1 MQRRQVPA
9 FPALTLEKQPS
20 GDDRQA
26 SQWSSPPGPLASGAL
41 KEKFGV
47 LGGSVTLSVET
58 SIQNIDSIVWIFNST
73 TLAIIK
79 PGVADK
85 KATILMTRSHNEERM
100 IFSGSNYSL
109 TLLQLKKNDSGIYR
123 VEMNFLSSQSSF
135 TQEYGL
141 QVYECLSK
149 PKVTMG
155 LQNNK
160 NGTCVANLTCS
171 MEQGGENVTYSWN
184 VLGQRS
190 NKSYDGSILP
200 ISWSL
205 GERDTVFICTARN
218 PISSNSSSP
227 ILAWKLCRDADGD
240 GSNFLLTFLC
250 LLLVVFTLCTLVL
263 MFHLTMRIKRRKE
276 PIEGEKRMDVHQ
288 EIPNVCPHSGE
299 KTVYETICYAH
310 KINPAEDPLNTLYST
325 VQIPKMVENPCSPT
339 TTPDT
344 PRLFTYEDVI

>member
-1 MQRRQVPA
+1 MAGSPA
-9 FPALTLEKQPS
+9 CLLFICLLCQLT
-20 GDDRQA
+20 
-26 SQWSSPPGPLASGAL
+26 ASGAL

-47 LGGSVTLSVET
+47 LGGSVTFPVEA
-58 SIQNIDSIVWIFNST
+58 SMQNIDSIVWHFNSN

-79 PGVADK
+79 PGVEDK
-85 KATILMTRSHNEERM
+85 KATILMTRSQNKERM
-100 IFSGSNYSL
+100 IFSDSDYSL
-109 TLLQLKKNDSGIYR
+109 TLLQLKKNDSGVYR
-123 VEMNFLSSQSSF
+123 VQMNLLSSQPSF

-160 NGTCVANLTCS
+160 NGTCITNLTCS

-200 ISWSL
+200 ISWRL
-205 GERDTVFICTARN
+205 GEMDMVFICTARN

-227 ILAWKLCRDADGD
+227 ILAWKLCRDADGG
-240 GSNFLLTFLC
+240 GSNFLLTLLC

-263 MFHLTMRIKRRKE
+263 TFHLTMRMKRRKE
-276 PIEGEKRMDVHQ
+276 PMEGEKRMDVHQ
-288 EIPNVCPHSGE
+288 EIPNVCPHSEE
-299 KTVYETICYAH
+299 KTVYETICDAH

-339 TTPDT
+339 ITPDT
-344 PRLFTYEDVI
+344 PRLFTYENVI

>member
-1 MQRRQVPA
+1 MAGSPA
-9 FPALTLEKQPS
+9 CLLFICLLCQLT
-20 GDDRQA
+20 
-26 SQWSSPPGPLASGAL
+26 ASGAL

-47 LGGSVTLSVET
+47 LGGSVTFPVAA
-58 SIQNIDSIVWIFNST
+58 SIQNIDSIVWLFNST
-73 TLAIIK
+73 TLAMIK

-100 IFSGSNYSL
+100 ILSDSNYSL

-123 VEMNFLSSQSSF
+123 VEMNLLSSQPSF

-160 NGTCVANLTCS
+160 NGTCVTNLTCS

-200 ISWSL
+200 ISWRL

-227 ILAWKLCRDADGD
+227 ILAWNLCRGP
-240 GSNFLLTFLC
+240 T
-250 LLLVVFTLCTLVL
+250 
-263 MFHLTMRIKRRKE
+263 
-276 PIEGEKRMDVHQ
+276 EGEKRMEVHQ

-299 KTVYETICYAH
+299 KTVYETICYAN

-339 TTPDT
+339 TMPDT